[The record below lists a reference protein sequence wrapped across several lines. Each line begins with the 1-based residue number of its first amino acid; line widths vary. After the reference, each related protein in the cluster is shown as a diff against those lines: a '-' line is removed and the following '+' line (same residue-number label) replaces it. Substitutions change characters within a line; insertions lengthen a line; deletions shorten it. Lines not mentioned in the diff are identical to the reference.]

1 MMTGRGAST
10 KSLFTAGAWAGKLCP
25 AAAAMPLTELA
36 PASVK
41 RAIAICSYE
50 EETGGRQECRT
61 QADQMMEVTAQSG
74 E

>member
-36 PASVK
+36 LASEKEPLLSAAMRRK
-41 RAIAICSYE
+41 REGPGVQNTS
-50 EETGGRQECRT
+50 R
-61 QADQMMEVTAQSG
+61 
-74 E
+74 